1 MSPNCM
7 PRSSCWL
14 HFSPAPANLWSPMVT
29 HGHSVPCTRWVGGI
43 GTWNLPSP
51 SFMLTVIG
59 VCTGLF
65 ELTPVLSS
73 NSHLEKASEGH
84 YNVHFT
90 DEENG
95 ASYPEYH
102 NQ

>member
-1 MSPNCM
+1 
-7 PRSSCWL
+7 
-14 HFSPAPANLWSPMVT
+14 
-29 HGHSVPCTRWVGGI
+29 
-43 GTWNLPSP
+43 
-51 SFMLTVIG
+51 MLTVIG